1 MKKLVYGTILVVL
14 VFLSRP
20 AWAASATEADIPAI
34 FFQLDGESLSQADME
49 DILGGLPRCCHLSN
63 YDNIEDKCLNNK
75 GQSYLAGEN
84 DCDIWIENVLNQGGI
99 DIASRWGSA
108 KNTSIRDHRQRI
120 VKQLR
125 KTQPKGWSIMII
137 DASHAALTKLNDDGS
152 IDIYHQGQNLNSDG
166 STTWESRGH
175 HYNNKNE
182 MGWKGSIEYWAIN

>member
-84 DCDIWIENVLNQGGI
+84 DCDIWIENVLQQSGI
-99 DIASRWGSA
+99 DISDVWGSA
-108 KNTSIRDHRQRI
+108 RNTS
-120 VKQLR
+120 VKGHLKALKGKLR
-125 KTQPKGWSIMII
+125 KNASLGWNIQII
-137 DASHAALTKLNDDGS
+137 DESHVALVRVNKDGS
-152 IDIYHQGQNLNSDG
+152 ADLFHQGFNRG
-166 STTWESRGH
+166 SPESAAWQGSRGY
-175 HYNNKNE
+175 HYTNANSANW
-182 MGWKGSIEYWAIN
+182 GDSRYFWPL